1 MLSDTE
7 RKILEIMSKQLLINK
22 GELVSRL
29 EQAGINGTGLNLGK
43 LLEMGY
49 VEKVESLGVCYV
61 LTQAGQRAARVE

>member
-7 RKILEIMSKQLLINK
+7 RKVLEIMSKQLLINK
-22 GELVSRL
+22 GELISKL
-29 EQAGINGTGLNLGK
+29 EQSGVNGTGLNLGK

-61 LTQAGQRAARVE
+61 LTQSGQRAARVP